1 MFIAFWE
8 GEYLMT
14 VNIKKLLSL
23 LCVLLCGASTAAAE
37 RMLLAELE
45 MEQKGEQVKFELE
58 IGRAH
63 V

>member
-8 GEYLMT
+8 GECLMT
-14 VNIKKLLSL
+14 VNIKKLFSL

-45 MEQKGEQVKFELE
+45 M
-58 IGRAH
+58 
-63 V
+63 